1 MKFYEQF
8 FDKKV
13 IIETLKSGATAA
25 SYAGTLISIQSN
37 FLEINAFGYPKNI
50 FINSNHIVTIR
61 EA

>member
-13 IIETLKSGATAA
+13 IIETLKSGSTTTW
-25 SYAGTLISIQSN
+25 YIGTLISVQSN
-37 FLEINAFGYPKNI
+37 FLEIEVGYPKHL
-50 FINSNHIVTIR
+50 FINSNHIITIK